1 MGSDRQGEYRQPPGQ
16 PPPPILETPIDRL
29 IDDLFGSTA
38 PCIGA
43 RERAYLHNEIERL
56 REWAR
61 RRYHPFPDI
70 GNMTCPDVRD
80 TTCFPSAMHNG
91 DPALEG

>member
-1 MGSDRQGEYRQPPGQ
+1 MTPLDQGREPPGV

-38 PCIGA
+38 PGIGA
-43 RERAYLHNEIERL
+43 RERAYLHAEIERL

-61 RRYHPFPDI
+61 RRYHPDPR
-70 GNMTCPDVRD
+70 TP
-80 TTCFPSAMHNG
+80 PSLG
-91 DPALEG
+91 TVEP